1 MVSLVYRK
9 ARKCSDRIQRMFA
22 NVSVPKTIKEG
33 GGEGRWC
40 TLSFSNSLS
49 LTEDRI
55 FGKKKST
62 HCHE

>member
-1 MVSLVYRK
+1 
-9 ARKCSDRIQRMFA
+9 MFA
-22 NVSVPKTIKEG
+22 SVSVPKTIKEG

-49 LTEDRI
+49 LTKDRI

-62 HCHE
+62 HCHEWLMLWVLFAKKLWVVQS